1 MNGNVFVA
9 LLDNTGMLLAFAA
22 VYALFFEERKG
33 GRLRQLAAGVVI
45 GMLSAGLMLAAYE
58 LQPGIIFDTRS
69 VLLGLSGLFFGAVP
83 TLIAMAMTSAVRLFQ
98 GGAAAWTGVAV
109 ICASGGLGL
118 LWRRLAKRPPDQLSC
133 GNLYLFGIALH
144 LAMLLLMFTL
154 PWEKALFVV
163 SHIAVPVLLIYP
175 AATLAVGRLL
185 QKSTLHR
192 RTAAAFRLNEEKLR
206 TTLNS
211 IGDAVISTDIE
222 SRIEGLNPVAEELTG
237 WPLAEAL
244 GQPLKEVFR
253 IINENTRKP
262 VESPADAVLETG
274 RIVGLA
280 NHTLLVS
287 RQGREIPIADS
298 GAPIKNDQGQTSG
311 VVLVFRDQTDER
323 AAQRALEESRRK
335 YAALVANLPG
345 IAYRCA
351 NEPEWTMQ
359 FISQG
364 CQALTGYQA
373 EELVENR
380 TGSFA
385 ALIHPDDRER
395 IWNEVQAAVAAR
407 QPFEFEYR
415 IHTKQG
421 EQKWVWEKG
430 AAQFSEKG
438 ELLCLEGFIAD
449 ISPKKRSEQELLDRL
464 GELARFNKAAVGRE
478 LRMVELKRQIN
489 ALNQE
494 LGRPDPYPNAEE

>member
-1 MNGNVFVA
+1 MNGNVFIA
-9 LLDNTGMLLAFAA
+9 LLNNTEMLLAFAA

-33 GRLRQLAAGVVI
+33 GCLRQSAAGVVI
-45 GMLSAGLMLAAYE
+45 GLLGISLMSAAFE

-83 TLIAMAMTSAVRLFQ
+83 TLIAMAMTAALRLVQ
-98 GGAAAWTGVAV
+98 GGAAAWAGVAV

-118 LWRRLAKRPPDQLSC
+118 LWRRLAKRPPDQISC
-133 GNLYLFGIALH
+133 GNLYLFGIAVH
-144 LAMLLLMFTL
+144 LAMLLLMFML

-175 AATLAVGRLL
+175 AATLAIGRLL
-185 QKSTLHR
+185 QKSTIHR
-192 RTAAAFRLNEEKLR
+192 RTAAALRLNEEKLR

-211 IGDAVISTDIE
+211 IGDAVISTDTE
-222 SRIEGLNPVAEELTG
+222 SRVEGLNPVAEALTG
-237 WPLAEAL
+237 WPQAEAL

-253 IINENTRKP
+253 IINETTRKP

-280 NHTLLVS
+280 NHTLLIS
-287 RQGREIPIADS
+287 KQGLEIPIADS
-298 GAPIKNDQGQTSG
+298 GAPIKNDQGQTTG
-311 VVLVFRDQTDER
+311 VVLVFRDQSTER
-323 AAQRALEESRRK
+323 SAERALEESRRQ

-351 NEPEWTMQ
+351 NNQEWIME

-373 EELVENR
+373 EELIGNGTR
-380 TGSFA
+380 SYA

-395 IWNEVQAAVAAR
+395 VWNEVQAAVANR
-407 QPFEFEYR
+407 RPFEFEYR
-415 IHTKQG
+415 IHTKSG

-430 AAQFSEKG
+430 AAQFSEQG

-449 ISPKKRSEQELLDRL
+449 ISPKKHSEQELLNRL
-464 GELARFNKAAVGRE
+464 DELARFNKVAVGRE
-478 LRMVELKRQIN
+478 LRMVDLKRQIN
-489 ALNQE
+489 ALSLE
-494 LGRPDPYPNAEE
+494 LGRPEPYPNAED